1 MEKILPNTNTW
12 VKKFEAL
19 DRDENL
25 NIACGK
31 RTVMRDIDAFRKSW
45 KGTVK
50 WILAMHDPSSPFAEE
65 LVRQSIIL

>member
-1 MEKILPNTNTW
+1 MPTNKKQLLRMVKMVADLRKNSYPNTNTW

-31 RTVMRDIDAFRKSW
+31 RTVMRDLDA
-45 KGTVK
+45 
-50 WILAMHDPSSPFAEE
+50 
-65 LVRQSIIL
+65 